1 MIIDYCKDFPQNLPN
16 IRSAIN
22 KHWNILK
29 INPELEGTFQ
39 NTKPF
44 LAYQRNRNLKD
55 LIGQT
60 TLNNN
65 KVIQKKPTEK
75 GKCRPCLTK
84 LPTDTNN
91 IYIHQ
96 STNQKNLHHLSQHH
110 L

>member
-1 MIIDYCKDFPQNLPN
+1 MIIDYYKDFPQNLPN

-29 INPELEGTFQ
+29 INPELEGTFK
-39 NTKPF
+39 NTNPF

-65 KVIQKKPTEK
+65 KVI
-75 GKCRPCLTK
+75 R
-84 LPTDTNN
+84 
-91 IYIHQ
+91 
-96 STNQKNLHHLSQHH
+96 KNPRRKANVDPV
-110 L
+110 